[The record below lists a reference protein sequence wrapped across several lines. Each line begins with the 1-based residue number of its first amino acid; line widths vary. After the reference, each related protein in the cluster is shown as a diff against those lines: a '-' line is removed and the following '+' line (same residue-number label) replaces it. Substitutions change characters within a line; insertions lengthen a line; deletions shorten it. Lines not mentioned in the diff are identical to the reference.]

1 MNILTDILS
10 LIRQNKFSKVAERD
24 DVLVLG
30 KWNEQ
35 PDMTG
40 VASPIPYKSVKLI
53 KIKDFKVEG
62 TKCDHKNTPEKPSGD
77 IATVYQKTET
87 DPVTGECTVYFRTL
101 KSLSPNLTL
110 AQSADNDYVEIDT
123 SGEPNLAANVG
134 TGFGLWKNKVGDTLN
149 FKSIIAG
156 DNITIAESPNEITIN
171 ATGSGGVTYTFSSS
185 PQSTGGPQ
193 HVNLNLDGSDGSL
206 NNVKLFGGSNV
217 SITDNGSNEV
227 TISSSG
233 GMTSFNVYDENP
245 GGAGP
250 GFSVSQSDDVLMWGR
265 NGIET
270 ITGVPLGSTA
280 NPKSIAMGLTHYYE
294 SYVTKLSQTGNA
306 APTEDILYNDTG
318 RTLSWQRVTVG
329 RYTGTWSTPVD
340 PNKVTIN
347 VSQVFKNHPN
357 IANIIG
363 VGINGF
369 TVTTNKAT
377 NAAIDDDSIL
387 LDTPLEIRIY
397 P

>member
-62 TKCDHKNTPEKPSGD
+62 TKCDYKNTPEKPSGD

-87 DPVTGECTVYFRTL
+87 DLVTGECTVYFRTL
-101 KSLSPNLTL
+101 KSMSPNLTL
-110 AQSADNDYVEIDT
+110 AQSADNDFVEIDT
-123 SGEPNLAANVG
+123 IGEPNLAANVG
-134 TGFGLWKNKVGDTLN
+134 TGFGLWKNKVGETLN

-156 DNITIAESPNEITIN
+156 NNITIAEAPDQITIN
-171 ATGSGGVTYTFSSS
+171 ATSSGGVTYTLSSAG
-185 PQSTGGPQ
+185 QSTGGPQ
-193 HVNLNLDGSDGSL
+193 HINLKLDGSDGSL
-206 NNVKLFGGSNV
+206 SNVKLFAGTNV
-217 SITDNGSNEV
+217 SISDNGSNEV

-233 GMTSFNVYDENP
+233 GMTTFNVYDENP

-250 GFSVSQSDDVLMWGR
+250 GFSVSESDNVLMWGR
-265 NGIET
+265 NGIEV

-280 NPKSIAMGLTHYYE
+280 NPKSVAMGLSHYYE
-294 SYVTKLSQTGNA
+294 AYVSQVTQLGNS
-306 APTEDILYNDTG
+306 APTENVIYNDTG
-318 RTLSWQRVTVG
+318 RTLSWSRPSVG
-329 RYTGTWSTPVD
+329 RYTATWSTSVD
-340 PNKVTIN
+340 PSKVTIN
-347 VSQVFKNHPN
+347 IAQVFKNHPN
-357 IANIIG
+357 IANIINVSG
-363 VGINGF
+363 NGF
-369 TVTTNKAT
+369 TITTNLVI
-377 NAAIDDDSIL
+377 NAAIADDSIL

>member
-53 KIKDFKVEG
+53 KVKDFKVEG
-62 TKCDHKNTPEKPSGD
+62 TKCDYKNTPEKPSGD

-87 DPVTGECTVYFRTL
+87 DPLTGECTVYFRTL

-110 AQSADNDYVEIDT
+110 ALSADNDYVEINT
-123 SGEPNLAANVG
+123 TGEPNLAANVG
-134 TGFGLWKNKVGDTLN
+134 TGFGIWKNKVGETLN

-156 DNITIAESPNEITIN
+156 NNITIAEAPDQITIN
-171 ATGSGGVTYTFSSS
+171 AT
-185 PQSTGGPQ
+185 
-193 HVNLNLDGSDGSL
+193 
-206 NNVKLFGGSNV
+206 
-217 SITDNGSNEV
+217 
-227 TISSSG
+227 SSG
-233 GMTSFNVYDENP
+233 GMSSFNVYDENP

-250 GFSVSQSDDVLMWGR
+250 GFTVTDSDDVLMWGR
-265 NGIET
+265 NGVEV

-280 NPKSIAMGLTHYYE
+280 NPKSIATGLSHYYQA
-294 SYVTKLSQTGNA
+294 YVSQVSQLGSAT
-306 APTEDILYNDTG
+306 PTENVIYNDTG
-318 RTLSWQRVTVG
+318 RTLSWSRPGVG
-329 RYTGTWSTPVD
+329 RYTATWSTSVD
-340 PNKVTIN
+340 PSKVTIN
-347 VSQVFKNHPN
+347 VAQVFKNHPN

-363 VGINGF
+363 VTGNGF
-369 TVTTNKAT
+369 TITTNLVENT
-377 NAAIDDDSIL
+377 AIPDDGIL

>member
-62 TKCDHKNTPEKPSGD
+62 TKCDYKNTPGKPSGD

-87 DPVTGECTVYFRTL
+87 DPITGECTVYFRTL
-101 KSLSPNLTL
+101 KSLSSNLTL
-110 AQSADNDYVEIDT
+110 GVSADDDYIEIT
-123 SGEPNLAANVG
+123 TEGEPNLAANLG
-134 TGFGLWKNKVGDTLN
+134 SGIGIWKDKVGETLN
-149 FKSIIAG
+149 FKSLLAG
-156 DNITIAESPNEITIN
+156 SNITLTETENEIVIDGN
-171 ATGSGGVTYTFSSS
+171 SSGGVTYTFSSAG
-185 PQSTGGPQ
+185 QTTGGPQ

-206 NNVKLFGGSNV
+206 SNVKIFAGTNV
-217 SITDNGSNEV
+217 SISDNGSNEV
-227 TISSSG
+227 TISSGG
-233 GMTSFNVYDENP
+233 GMTTFNVYDENP

-250 GFSVSQSDDVLMWGR
+250 GFSVSESDNVLMWGR
-265 NGIET
+265 NGVEV

-280 NPKSIAMGLTHYYE
+280 NPKSVAMGLSHYYE
-294 SYVTKLSQTGNA
+294 AYVSQVSQLGNA
-306 APTEDILYNDTG
+306 TPTENVIYNDTG
-318 RTLSWQRVTVG
+318 RTLSWSRPSVG
-329 RYTGTWSTPVD
+329 RYTATWSTSVD
-340 PNKVTIN
+340 PSKVTIN
-347 VSQVFKNHPN
+347 IAQVFKNHPN

-363 VGINGF
+363 VTGNGF
-369 TVTTNKAT
+369 TITTNLVEDT
-377 NAAIDDDSIL
+377 AIPDDSIL